1 MLKHEIGH
9 GQDENWRI
17 LIVEDDER
25 LATLTKDYLESNG
38 LTVAVEGDGGRAIE
52 RIKTEQPDLVVLDLM
67 LPGEDGL
74 AVCRIVRPYY
84 KGPILMLTARTED
97 LDQVLGLEM
106 GADDYVAKPVRPRVL
121 LARIRAL
128 LRRVKETP
136 EENAAEPSSENRLTF
151 GNLVV
156 DNAMREAWLDGQSI
170 DLTSAEFDLL
180 WLLSS
185 SAGRVLT
192 REEIF
197 HQLRGIEYDGQDRS
211 IDVRVSRIRPK
222 VGDDPMNPKRIKTVR
237 SKGYLFVKEI

>member
-1 MLKHEIGH
+1 MNNTEALNNNGEGF
-9 GQDENWRI
+9 NI

-25 LATLTKDYLESNG
+25 LAALTKDYLESNG
-38 LTVAVEGDGGRAIE
+38 FKVSVEGDGSRAIE
-52 RIKTEQPDLVVLDLM
+52 RIRNEQPDLVVLDLM

-74 AVCRIVRPYY
+74 AVCRIVRPFYQ
-84 KGPILMLTARTED
+84 GPILMLTARTEE

-128 LRRVKETP
+128 LRRV
-136 EENAAEPSSENRLTF
+136 NDDSSPATHNEQSTNRLDF

-156 DNAMREAWLDGQSI
+156 DSAMREAWLNGESI

-180 WLLSS
+180 WFLSTN
-185 SAGRVLT
+185 AGRIIT

-197 HQLRGIEYDGQDRS
+197 NNLRGIEYDGQDRS
-211 IDVRVSRIRPK
+211 FDVRISRIRPK
-222 VGDDPMNPKRIKTVR
+222 IGDDPDNPKRIKTVR
-237 SKGYLFVKEI
+237 SKGYLFVKEV

>member
-1 MLKHEIGH
+1 MELHNNAQAQE
-9 GQDENWRI
+9 ENWRI

-38 LTVAVEGDGGRAIE
+38 LQVSVEGDGARAID
-52 RIKTEQPDLVVLDLM
+52 RIKDEQPDLVVLDLM
-67 LPGEDGL
+67 LSGEDGL
-74 AVCRIVRPYY
+74 AVCRIVRPHYS
-84 KGPILMLTARTED
+84 GPILMLTARTED

-128 LRRVKETP
+128 LRRSKDQPEAEAETTS
-136 EENAAEPSSENRLTF
+136 AEKRLTF
-151 GNLVV
+151 GPLVI
-156 DNAMREAWLDGQSI
+156 DSSMREAWLNEESI

-180 WLLSS
+180 WLLARN
-185 SAGRVLT
+185 AGHVLT

-222 VGDDPMNPKRIKTVR
+222 VGDDPINPRRIKTVR
-237 SKGYLFVKEI
+237 SKGYLFVKEL

>member
-1 MLKHEIGH
+1 MFKHES
-9 GQDENWRI
+9 GQTPEENWRI

-38 LTVAVEGDGGRAIE
+38 LKVSVEGDGSRAIE

-128 LRRVKETP
+128 LRRVKEVP
-136 EENAAEPSSENRLTF
+136 EEMEEESTSESRLTS

-156 DNAMREAWLDGQSI
+156 DSAMREAWLEGKSI

>member
-1 MLKHEIGH
+1 MRNHETGSAE
-9 GQDENWRI
+9 ENWRI

-38 LTVAVEGDGGRAIE
+38 LQVSVEGDGSRAIE
-52 RIKTEQPDLVVLDLM
+52 RIKNEQPDLVVLDLM

-128 LRRVKETP
+128 LRRVRDTTMVEGD
-136 EENAAEPSSENRLTF
+136 ELSNDNRLTF

-156 DNAMREAWLDGQSI
+156 DNAMREAWLNGESI

-180 WLLSS
+180 WLLCS

-237 SKGYLFVKEI
+237 SKGYLFVKEL

>member
-1 MLKHEIGH
+1 MLNHDSSHHSE
-9 GQDENWRI
+9 ENWRI

-25 LATLTKDYLESNG
+25 LAALTKDYLESNG
-38 LTVAVEGDGGRAIE
+38 LIVSVEGDGSRAIE
-52 RIKTEQPDLVVLDLM
+52 RIKSEQPDLVVLDLM

-74 AVCRIVRPYY
+74 AVCRIVRPYF

-128 LRRVKETP
+128 LRRVGDSGDDI
-136 EENAAEPSSENRLTF
+136 AEDATPSSRLTF

-156 DNAMREAWLDGQSI
+156 DSSMREAWLNGESI

-185 SAGRVLT
+185 NAGRVLT

-197 HQLRGIEYDGQDRS
+197 NQLRGIEYDGQDRS

-237 SKGYLFVKEI
+237 SKGYLFVKEL

>member
-1 MLKHEIGH
+1 MLKQEN
-9 GQDENWRI
+9 GQSLEENWRI

-38 LTVAVEGDGGRAIE
+38 LKVAVEGDGSRAIE

-128 LRRVKETP
+128 LRRVKEVP
-136 EENAAEPSSENRLTF
+136 EEQVVEGGSDNRLTF

-156 DNAMREAWLDGQSI
+156 DNAMREAWLEGKSI
-170 DLTSAEFDLL
+170 DLTSTEFDLL

>member
-1 MLKHEIGH
+1 MTNPEQTQNQEQGS
-9 GQDENWRI
+9 RI

-38 LTVAVEGDGGRAIE
+38 LIVSIEGDGSRAIE
-52 RIKTEQPDLVVLDLM
+52 RIKNEQPDLVVLD
-67 LPGEDGL
+67 
-74 AVCRIVRPYY
+74 
-84 KGPILMLTARTED
+84 LMLTARTED

-106 GADDYVAKPVRPRVL
+106 GADDYVAKPARPRVL

-128 LRRVKETP
+128 LRRAADISAGKE
-136 EENAAEPSSENRLTF
+136 EGGESEHRLTF
-151 GNLVV
+151 GELVV
-156 DNAMREAWLDGQSI
+156 DSAMREAWLAGESI

-185 SAGRVLT
+185 NAGRVLT

-197 HQLRGIEYDGQDRS
+197 NQLRGIEYDGQDRS
-211 IDVRVSRIRPK
+211 FDVRISRIRPK
-222 VGDDPMNPKRIKTVR
+222 VGDDPVNPKRIKTVR